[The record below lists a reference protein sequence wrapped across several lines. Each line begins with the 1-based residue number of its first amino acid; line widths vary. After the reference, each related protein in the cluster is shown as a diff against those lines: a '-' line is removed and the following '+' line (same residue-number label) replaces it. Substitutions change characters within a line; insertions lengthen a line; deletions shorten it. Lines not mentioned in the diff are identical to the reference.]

1 MRPTLAYIN
10 LYNLRHNAE
19 RARVLSRAPYFMGVV
34 KAQAYGHGAVEVA
47 RTIEDIV
54 DYFGVATVEEG
65 IELRKGGI
73 KKPIAILG
81 GFYPG
86 EEEELEKFELEP
98 AVFKDNHVKSL
109 SLAGKRRGKPFKVHI
124 KVDTGLGRLG
134 IPWANPGVFRLEEG
148 IEVVSAF
155 TTLSAADNN
164 GTPSVRDQFQRMVSV
179 AEELRFK
186 ERGIMLSV
194 ANSAALLLHPEVHA
208 DMVRPGIILYGVPP
222 FSAQLREFKPVM
234 KFTSR
239 IVFLKEVPPGTP
251 LGYGGS
257 YVTREFARI
266 ATVPVGYDDGIF
278 RSLSNRGWFY
288 VRDSKAPIVGRVSMD
303 LTLLDVSH
311 IEGVKEGDEVVIF
324 SEAEHLWEMSR
335 LIDTIPYEI
344 MCRVGRRVPRIYKGK
359 KA

>member
-10 LYNLRHNAE
+10 LSNLRQNAE
-19 RARVLSRAPYFMGVV
+19 KAKDSSMAPYFMGVV

-47 RTIEDIV
+47 RVIEDIV
-54 DYFGVATVEEG
+54 DYFGVAIVEEG
-65 IELRKGGI
+65 IELRRGGI

-86 EEEELEKFELEP
+86 EEEELEEFELEP
-98 AVFKDNHVKSL
+98 AVFKDEHIKSL

-134 IPWANPGVFRLEEG
+134 IPWENPRVFKFGEG
-148 IEVVSAF
+148 IEVISAF

-164 GTPSVRDQFQRMVSV
+164 GVPSVDEQFKRMLFV
-179 AEELRFK
+179 AEELKFR
-186 ERGIMLSV
+186 ERGIMVSI
-194 ANSAALLLHPEVHA
+194 ANSAALLVHPEVHA
-208 DMVRPGIILYGVPP
+208 DMVRPGIILYGIPP
-222 FSAQLREFKPVM
+222 FPAQLKGFKPVM

-257 YVTREFARI
+257 YVTRKFTRI

-288 VRDSKAPIVGRVSMD
+288 VKGNKAPIVGRVSMD
-303 LTLLDVSH
+303 LTLLDVSN

-324 SEAEHLWEMSR
+324 SGGEHLWEMSS
-335 LIDTIPYEI
+335 LINTIPYEI
-344 MCRVGRRVPRIYKGK
+344 MCRVGRRVPRIYKREK
-359 KA
+359 T